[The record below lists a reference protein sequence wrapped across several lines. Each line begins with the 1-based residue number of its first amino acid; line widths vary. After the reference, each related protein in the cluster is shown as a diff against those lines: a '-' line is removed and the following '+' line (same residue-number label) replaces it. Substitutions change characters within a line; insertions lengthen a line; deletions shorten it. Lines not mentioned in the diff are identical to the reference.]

1 MRLHRS
7 PLIFSVVV
15 AAGFALS
22 GCVAP
27 APTGPAATAS
37 AAQDFNDPYEDTNR
51 QIFQFNQN
59 VDRNVLVPAAEA
71 YRTVLPQPVR
81 QSVHDFLQNLNNPVI
96 FAHDVLQARP
106 DLAADTLGRF
116 VINSTVGVGG
126 MFDVATRAGIPYHPN
141 DLGITLAH
149 WGVGDGPY
157 VMLPVLGPSSV
168 RDTVGLIGDSFADP
182 GDIVASQ
189 HHLLWA
195 SVARAGTSGIDER
208 SRNIESLADI
218 EKTSLDYYATIRS
231 LYRQRRE
238 AQIRHEQSNLPNPGP
253 LGGSDSGAAPAI
265 SYTLSQPQPPAPTP
279 LQVPAR

>member
-1 MRLHRS
+1 MRVRRL
-7 PLIFSVVV
+7 PLILPVVL
-15 AAGFALS
+15 AAGIAVS

-27 APTGPAATAS
+27 ARPGPAPTAS
-37 AAQDFNDPYEDTNR
+37 AAEFNDPYEDTNR
-51 QIFQFNQN
+51 QIFRFNQA
-59 VDRNVLVPAAEA
+59 VDRSVLVPAAEA
-71 YRTVLPQPVR
+71 YRTVLPPPVR
-81 QSVHDFLQNLNNPVI
+81 QSVHDFLQNLNNPLI

-106 DLAADTLGRF
+106 DLAANTLGRF
-116 VINSTVGVGG
+116 VMNSTLGVGG
-126 MFDVATRAGIPYHPN
+126 MFDVASRAGIPYHPN

-149 WGVGDGPY
+149 WGFGEGPY
-157 VMLPVLGPSSV
+157 LMLPVLGPSNV
-168 RDTVGLIGDSFADP
+168 RDTVGLIGDSVADP

-195 SVARAGTSGIDER
+195 SIARSATSGIDER

-231 LYRQRRE
+231 LYHQRRE

-253 LGGSDSGAAPAI
+253 LGGSDSGPQPAI

-279 LQVPAR
+279 PQVPAK